1 MTFLFFF
8 QVLYILGFNNTPY
21 LSLHF
26 RFILFKRW
34 SSNLSGS
41 DILEFLEF
49 INLISILFYNFIE
62 FIVLLYTFL
71 VISFS
76 QYQEYMI
83 WKISFSK
90 FSDVLHHFTWEST
103 IGNLWSIFSGNKF
116 WVLGFFLFIEVEVL
130 FYNIDCFD
138 CIYISVILFLMIRFL
153 KSINTS
159 LVLFTNS

>member
-1 MTFLFFF
+1 M
-8 QVLYILGFNNTPY
+8 YILGFNNTPY

-83 WKISFSK
+83 
-90 FSDVLHHFTWEST
+90 
-103 IGNLWSIFSGNKF
+103 
-116 WVLGFFLFIEVEVL
+116 
-130 FYNIDCFD
+130 
-138 CIYISVILFLMIRFL
+138 
-153 KSINTS
+153 
-159 LVLFTNS
+159 

>member
-8 QVLYILGFNNTPY
+8 QVLHILGFNNTPY

-103 IGNLWSIFSGNKF
+103 IGNLWSIFSGNNILSPWLFFVYWSRGFILQYWLF
-116 WVLGFFLFIEVEVL
+116 WLHLHFSNFVF
-130 FYNIDCFD
+130 NDK
-138 CIYISVILFLMIRFL
+138 IS
-153 KSINTS
+153 
-159 LVLFTNS
+159 